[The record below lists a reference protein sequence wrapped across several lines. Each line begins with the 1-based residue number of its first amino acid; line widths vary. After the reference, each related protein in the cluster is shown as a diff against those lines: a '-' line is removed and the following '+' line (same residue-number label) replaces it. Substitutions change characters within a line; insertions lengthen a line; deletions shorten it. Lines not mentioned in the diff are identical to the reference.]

1 MQLTHSSTEISIRHR
16 SRRRHRLGEATGR
29 TAYFLDIDNLCGTGT
44 ASPAEVRRMFEAF
57 LETFEIGPSDQVY
70 CAGTAMAAFVA
81 ARTCPG
87 FHVVVGKGQDGADRR
102 LLDLADPDFVS
113 LRFER
118 VVIGSGD
125 GIFTELAS
133 DLRNR
138 GVEVLLL
145 LGHGCLNRRLG
156 RAVHN
161 VETAS
166 GESLVRLCL
175 AA

>member
-1 MQLTHSSTEISIRHR
+1 MQITHDPTEISSRHR
-16 SRRRHRLGEATGR
+16 NRRRHRPGEATGR
-29 TAYFLDIDNLCGTGT
+29 TAYFLDIDNLCGTGK
-44 ASPAEVRRMFEAF
+44 ASAAEVRRMFEAF
-57 LETFEIGPSDQVY
+57 LRAFQIGPNDQVY

-81 ARTCPG
+81 ARTYPG
-87 FHVVVGKGQDGADRR
+87 FHVVVGKGKDGADRR
-102 LLDLADPDFVS
+102 LLELADPDFVS

-133 DLRNR
+133 DLRDR

-145 LGHGCLNRRLG
+145 LGHGFLNRRLG
-156 RAVHN
+156 RAVDN
-161 VETAS
+161 VKKAS
-166 GESLVRLCL
+166 GKSLVRLCL